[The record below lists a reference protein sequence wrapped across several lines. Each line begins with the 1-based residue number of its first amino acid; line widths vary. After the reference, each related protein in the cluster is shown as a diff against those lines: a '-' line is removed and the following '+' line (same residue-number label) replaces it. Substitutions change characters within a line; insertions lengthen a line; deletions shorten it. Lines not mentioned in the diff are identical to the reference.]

1 MLLTSVITSALISVS
16 APVDTNTFPSV
27 IRDDAGYYV
36 LDDSQYDGKRRVT
49 VIDSSEYAILTGRL
63 DKVWSLYH
71 KDVNS
76 RKRLHGKLLNTVVDD
91 KALLIREIYA
101 DGYTHTEKMKKV
113 SAKEK
118 KSRSINGIRRPPIR
132 VKPNSMSARQ
142 WRKKIESESKTN
154 KTVTVEF
161 GPGGKVIRE
170 VK

>member
-1 MLLTSVITSALISVS
+1 MLFTSVITSALISVS
-16 APVDTNTFPSV
+16 IPANTNALPFIAS
-27 IRDDAGYYV
+27 DSGGYYIA
-36 LDDSQYDGKRRVT
+36 DDSQADGKRRVA

-71 KDVNS
+71 ADVNS
-76 RKRLHGKLLNTVVDD
+76 RKRLHGKLLNTIVDD
-91 KALLIREIYA
+91 KALLIQEIYA
-101 DGYTHTEKMKKV
+101 DGYTHTEKMKRV
-113 SAKEK
+113 TPKEK
-118 KSRSINGIRRPPIR
+118 KARLTNGIKRPPVR
-132 VKPNSMSARQ
+132 VKPNTMSARQ